1 MIKKPVAKKFKPA
14 ESSSSSDDSDQEE
27 IKNAT
32 NEEQADEP
40 EESDE
45 ATLIEPK
52 EEVYK
57 KIISKLEILDI
68 QFHPEQS
75 NLIFLGLINGKLK
88 M

>member
-1 MIKKPVAKKFKPA
+1 MKNPVAKKFKPA
-14 ESSSSSDDSDQEE
+14 ESSSSSDDSDEEENKDAAKQE
-27 IKNAT
+27 
-32 NEEQADEP
+32 QVVEP

-45 ATLIEPK
+45 ASLIEPK

-57 KIISKLEILDI
+57 KIKSKLEILDI